1 MGWHGTG
8 GDCLKILIIDGQ
20 GGGLGRQLVTAVKEQ
35 YPEIEVLAVGT
46 NSAATNA
53 MLRAGADR
61 AATGENSVVVASGQ
75 ADVIMGPLGMVIAD
89 SMLGEITPRMAL
101 AVGRSRAKRILV
113 PVSQCDNIVAGTQD
127 ISMAQWPFFRLLY
140 DRKIPAGSRTD
151 RQKPRNIREVVLQ
164 ETADSV

>member
-1 MGWHGTG
+1 MK
-8 GDCLKILIIDGQ
+8 LLIIDGQ
-20 GGGLGRQLVTAVKEQ
+20 GGGLGRQLVAAVKEQ

-101 AVGRSRAKRILV
+101 AVGQSRAKRILV

-127 ISMAQWPFFRLLY
+127 ISMAQNVQN
-140 DRKIPAGSRTD
+140 A
-151 RQKPRNIREVVLQ
+151 VAVLQ
-164 ETADSV
+164 TLI

>member
-1 MGWHGTG
+1 M
-8 GDCLKILIIDGQ
+8 KILIIDGQ

-89 SMLGEITPRMAL
+89 SMLGEITPRMSL

-127 ISMAQWPFFRLLY
+127 ISMAQNVQN
-140 DRKIPAGSRTD
+140 A
-151 RQKPRNIREVVLQ
+151 VAVLQ
-164 ETADSV
+164 TLI

>member
-20 GGGLGRQLVTAVKEQ
+20 GGGLGRQLVTAAKEQ

-127 ISMAQWPFFRLLY
+127 ISMAQNVQN
-140 DRKIPAGSRTD
+140 A
-151 RQKPRNIREVVLQ
+151 VAVLQ
-164 ETADSV
+164 TLI

>member
-1 MGWHGTG
+1 M
-8 GDCLKILIIDGQ
+8 KILVIDGQ
-20 GGGLGRQLVTAVKEQ
+20 GGGLGRQLVGAVRAQ
-35 YPEIEVLAVGT
+35 YPDLEILAVGT

-127 ISMAQWPFFRLLY
+127 ISMAQNVEN
-140 DRKIPAGSRTD
+140 A
-151 RQKPRNIREVVLQ
+151 VAVLQ
-164 ETADSV
+164 TLI

>member
-1 MGWHGTG
+1 MK
-8 GDCLKILIIDGQ
+8 LLIIDGQ
-20 GGGLGRQLVTAVKEQ
+20 GGGLGRQLVAAVKEQ

-61 AATGENSVVVASGQ
+61 AATGENSVIVASGQ

-101 AVGRSRAKRILV
+101 AVGQSRAKRILV

-127 ISMAQWPFFRLLY
+127 ISMAQNVQN
-140 DRKIPAGSRTD
+140 A
-151 RQKPRNIREVVLQ
+151 VAVLQ
-164 ETADSV
+164 TLI

>member
-89 SMLGEITPRMAL
+89 SMLGEITPHMAL

-127 ISMAQWPFFRLLY
+127 ISMAQNVQN
-140 DRKIPAGSRTD
+140 A
-151 RQKPRNIREVVLQ
+151 VAVLQ
-164 ETADSV
+164 TLI

>member
-1 MGWHGTG
+1 M
-8 GDCLKILIIDGQ
+8 KILIIDGQ

-127 ISMAQWPFFRLLY
+127 ISMAQNVQNAVAVLQTLN

>member
-1 MGWHGTG
+1 M
-8 GDCLKILIIDGQ
+8 KILIIDGQ

-61 AATGENSVVVASGQ
+61 AATGENSVIVASGQ

-101 AVGRSRAKRILV
+101 AVGQSRAKRILV

-127 ISMAQWPFFRLLY
+127 ISMAQNVQN
-140 DRKIPAGSRTD
+140 A
-151 RQKPRNIREVVLQ
+151 VAVLQ
-164 ETADSV
+164 TLI

>member
-113 PVSQCDNIVAGTQD
+113 PVSQCDNIVAVTQD
-127 ISMAQWPFFRLLY
+127 ISMAQNVQN
-140 DRKIPAGSRTD
+140 A
-151 RQKPRNIREVVLQ
+151 VAVLQ
-164 ETADSV
+164 TLI

>member
-1 MGWHGTG
+1 M
-8 GDCLKILIIDGQ
+8 KILIIDGQ

-89 SMLGEITPRMAL
+89 SMLGEITPRIAL

-127 ISMAQWPFFRLLY
+127 ISMAQNVQN
-140 DRKIPAGSRTD
+140 A
-151 RQKPRNIREVVLQ
+151 VAVLQ
-164 ETADSV
+164 TLI

>member
-46 NSAATNA
+46 NSSATNA

-127 ISMAQWPFFRLLY
+127 ISMAQNVQN
-140 DRKIPAGSRTD
+140 A
-151 RQKPRNIREVVLQ
+151 VAVLQ
-164 ETADSV
+164 TLI

>member
-1 MGWHGTG
+1 MR
-8 GDCLKILIIDGQ
+8 ILIIDGQ

-101 AVGRSRAKRILV
+101 AVGQSRAKRILV

-127 ISMAQWPFFRLLY
+127 ISMAQNVQN
-140 DRKIPAGSRTD
+140 A
-151 RQKPRNIREVVLQ
+151 VAVLQ
-164 ETADSV
+164 TLI

>member
-89 SMLGEITPRMAL
+89 SMLGEITPQMAL
-101 AVGRSRAKRILV
+101 AVGQSPAKRILI
-113 PVSQCDNIVAGTQD
+113 PVNFCDNIIVGVTET
-127 ISMAQWPFFRLLY
+127 SMTKNVENAMDALARL
-140 DRKIPAGSRTD
+140 IG
-151 RQKPRNIREVVLQ
+151 
-164 ETADSV
+164 

>member
-1 MGWHGTG
+1 MKV
-8 GDCLKILIIDGQ
+8 LVIDGQ

-53 MLRAGADR
+53 MLRVGADR

-127 ISMAQWPFFRLLY
+127 ISMAQNVQN
-140 DRKIPAGSRTD
+140 A
-151 RQKPRNIREVVLQ
+151 VAVLQ
-164 ETADSV
+164 TLI

>member
-75 ADVIMGPLGMVIAD
+75 ANVIMGPLGMVIAD

-127 ISMAQWPFFRLLY
+127 ISMAQNVQN
-140 DRKIPAGSRTD
+140 A
-151 RQKPRNIREVVLQ
+151 VAVLQ
-164 ETADSV
+164 TLI

>member
-1 MGWHGTG
+1 M
-8 GDCLKILIIDGQ
+8 KILIIDGQ

-113 PVSQCDNIVAGTQD
+113 PVSQCV
-127 ISMAQWPFFRLLY
+127 SMAQNVQN
-140 DRKIPAGSRTD
+140 A
-151 RQKPRNIREVVLQ
+151 VAVLQ
-164 ETADSV
+164 TLI

>member
-1 MGWHGTG
+1 M
-8 GDCLKILIIDGQ
+8 KILVIDGQ

-101 AVGRSRAKRILV
+101 AVGQSRAKRILV

-127 ISMAQWPFFRLLY
+127 ISMAQNVQN
-140 DRKIPAGSRTD
+140 A
-151 RQKPRNIREVVLQ
+151 VAVLQ
-164 ETADSV
+164 TLI